1 MKGQKINRIFKISLI
16 AVLML
21 ALLWNPLTAKAGF
34 GDFNDYD
41 YGGGSDWSYDSGS
54 DWSYDY
60 DSGSDWDYD
69 YDSGSSSG
77 SLSANDIHMIVW
89 LIQGILEG
97 NPAAWICIILI
108 AFLLFGKKLRIRRKG
123 SYKKPASPAPTYNPP
138 TYKPPTPK
146 KVYTLPDR
154 TDEISRIIQER
165 DAAFTAPDFLSF
177 VRDVYVDIQDAWM
190 KRDLEPVRG
199 VLHQNLYQQTQ
210 KQIDKKIADGIVNYL
225 ERISVNT
232 AYLTSYRRDAEYE
245 YVTVYLA
252 ASMIDYQVK
261 EATGEILFGDKT
273 TRWNLKYKMTFVRAN
288 DAVTRSAEEKDEGFV
303 CPNCGAPLKGTSFGV
318 CEYCDSVVTTGVYD
332 WVLSSF
338 GVVKEDTVD
347 EGIVY

>member
-1 MKGQKINRIFKISLI
+1 MKGQKKKRIFKFSLI
-16 AVLML
+16 AVLIF
-21 ALLWNPLTAKAGF
+21 ALLWNPLTANAGF

-41 YGGGSDWSYDSGS
+41 YGGGSDWDFDSGS

-69 YDSGSSSG
+69 YDSGSYSSSGG

-89 LIQGILEG
+89 IIQGILEG
-97 NPAAWICIILI
+97 NPAAWICIILVV
-108 AFLLFGKKLRIRRKG
+108 LLMMGKGRMRK
-123 SYKKPASPAPTYNPP
+123 KKYSQQSSSAP
-138 TYKPPTPK
+138 TYKPPVQKPAT
-146 KVYTLPDR
+146 VQLPDR
-154 TDEISRIIQER
+154 TSEISLIIQER
-165 DAAFTAPDFLSF
+165 DPAFTAPDFISF

-190 KRDLEPVRG
+190 KRNLEPVRG

-210 KQIDKKIADGIVNYL
+210 KQIDKKIADGIINYL

-261 EATGEILFGDKT
+261 EATGEILYGDKT

-288 DAVTRSAEEKDEGFV
+288 DAVSRSAEEKDEGFV
-303 CPNCGAPLKGTSFGV
+303 CPNCGAPLTGTSFGV

-332 WVLSSF
+332 WVLTSF

>member
-1 MKGQKINRIFKISLI
+1 MKGRKKNRIVKVGTI
-16 AVLML
+16 AVLVL
-21 ALLWNPLTAKAGF
+21 ALLLQPLTAMAGF

-41 YGGGSDWSYDSGS
+41 YGGGSDWGYDSGS

-69 YDSGSSSG
+69 YDSGSYSSSGG

-89 LIQGILEG
+89 LFQGALQG
-97 NPAAWICIILI
+97 NPAAWICIGLIL
-108 AFLLFGKKLRIRRKG
+108 FLFLGRKSKIRRKI
-123 SYKKPASPAPTYNPP
+123 SSQPASAP

-154 TDEISRIIQER
+154 TNEISLIIQER
-165 DAAFTAPDFLSF
+165 DPAFTAPDFISF

-261 EATGEILFGDKT
+261 EATGEILYGDKT
-273 TRWNLKYKMTFVRAN
+273 TRWNLKYNMTFVRAN
-288 DAVTRSAEEKDEGFV
+288 DAVSRSAEEKDEGFV
-303 CPNCGAPLKGTSFGV
+303 CPNCGAPLTGTSFGV